1 MKVNEKVMSYIP
13 DFQTQNKKVPYPT
26 NKILKTFW
34 EIIYVL

>member
-13 DFQTQNKKVPYPT
+13 DFQTRYKKVPCPT

-34 EIIYVL
+34 GLINV